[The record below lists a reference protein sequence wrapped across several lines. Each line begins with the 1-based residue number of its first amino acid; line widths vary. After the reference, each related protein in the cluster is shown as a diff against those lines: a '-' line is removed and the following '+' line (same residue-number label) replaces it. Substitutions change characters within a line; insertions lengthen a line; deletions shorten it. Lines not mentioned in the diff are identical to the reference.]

1 MPATTD
7 PAATR
12 TRVSAYQARIERTLT
27 DVFIDVPQ
35 YNQAGQEWRLIN
47 VAHTNGFAQCELCG
61 HVPIK
66 RLFFIESSSTQTVK
80 MIGSECARNY
90 LRVDLVEAYER
101 TLNRLQN
108 RRRTERR
115 RTEERARRQAEYER
129 RQAEYEAR
137 LAARQAANAT
147 WATEHAAQVEWLRA
161 NATGDTFLTSLLA
174 SFEQYNRLTD
184 RQLECVVDRMNRAAN
199 PRPQNAADRAATPDQ
214 VPHIYNGTYT
224 MDNGSRHLTFQI
236 YTATRG
242 PLQGKRIVKRQQQY
256 GQFQGFAFVGSD
268 GSLQVWR
275 RFQEQ
280 TTELYMV
287 WARELLACLNSRQND
302 APGIDTLTHTSTV
315 GTFTIQRTRSCRRCN
330 RTLTVPTSIESGIG
344 PECARRDPS
353 QNRTVV
359 ADAHAGGTGA
369 VAPPP
374 VPRRTARTQTGLYA
388 GYGARRAAVPA
399 QALALSELGTGMVQ

>member
-27 DVFIDVPQ
+27 DVFIDVPRH
-35 YNQAGQEWRLIN
+35 NQAGQEWVLVN

-66 RLFFIESSSTQTVK
+66 RLFFIESTTTQVTK

-101 TLNRLQN
+101 TLNRQQN
-108 RRRTERR
+108 RLRTQRR
-115 RTEERARRQAEYER
+115 RDEERAR

-137 LAARQAANAT
+137 LAARRASNAT

-161 NATGDTFLTSLLA
+161 NATGDSFLSSLLA

-184 RQLECVVDRMNRAAN
+184 RQLEVVVDRMNRAAN

-242 PLQGKRIVKRQQQY
+242 PLQGKRIVKRSMLY
-256 GQFQGFAFVGSD
+256 GQFQGFAFVGAD
-268 GSLQVWR
+268 GTLQVWR

-280 TTELYMV
+280 STELYME
-287 WARELLACLNSRQND
+287 WARELLACLNSRGND
-302 APGIDTLTHTSTV
+302 APGIDTLTHTSTA

-344 PECARRDPS
+344 PECARRNPS
-353 QNRTVV
+353 ENRTVV

-374 VPRRTARTQTGLYA
+374 VPRRTARTQAGLYA
-388 GYGARRAAVPA
+388 APARRAAVPA